1 MNRLQNFIFRHY
13 EQRRLRDWFYTV
25 AFLIFVPV
33 GFRFASLAWRYGY
46 WVDKPL
52 ALIAGLFIGIT
63 TVVTLMRVWSVPPR
77 QTTTPAPP
85 NPPAIPAQP
94 AVPAADEFLMAASYR
109 AARNRALA
117 AGARALGSTPRG
129 TWHRQPASG
138 VW

>member
-1 MNRLQNFIFRHY
+1 MHNLQNFIFWHY

-52 ALIAGLFIGIT
+52 AVIAGLFIGIT
-63 TVVTLMRVWSVPPR
+63 AMVTLMRVWSVPPR
-77 QTTTPAPP
+77 QTTTTPP
-85 NPPAIPAQP
+85 LNSPAIPTKP
-94 AVPAADEFLMAASYR
+94 TVPTADELLMAASYR

-117 AGARALGSTPRG
+117 AGARALGSTPPG
-129 TWHRQPASG
+129 SWHH
-138 VW
+138 

>member
-1 MNRLQNFIFRHY
+1 MNRLQSFIFWHY

-33 GFRFASLAWRYGY
+33 GFRFASLAWRYGH

-52 ALIAGLFIGIT
+52 AVIAGLFIGIT

-77 QTTTPAPP
+77 QTTTPPP
-85 NPPAIPAQP
+85 QNPPAIPAKP
-94 AVPAADEFLMAASYR
+94 AVLLADELLMAASYR

-117 AGARALGSTPRG
+117 AGARALGSSLLG
-129 TWHRQPASG
+129 SWHH
-138 VW
+138 